1 MTPSPEPATPLLV
14 SVKEAAVLYG
24 ISYRHMVNLLDAG
37 EIPSLKLGRRRM
49 VSYSHLVEHVNR
61 RLGQA
66 S

>member
-1 MTPSPEPATPLLV
+1 MAGPEPMTPLLV
-14 SVKEAAVLYG
+14 SVKEAATLYG

-49 VSYSHLVEHVNR
+49 VSYAHLVEHINA
-61 RLGQA
+61 RLIQA